1 MEIANKHVCYFLL
14 YIFKV
19 EALDIHL
26 DSEIMILVK
35 FNIPSPHIVF
45 FFFFVC
51 FGEPHIFTE
60 V

>member
-45 FFFFVC
+45 FFFCLFWGATY
-51 FGEPHIFTE
+51 FY
-60 V
+60 